1 MTFRR
6 EKIKDYF
13 LLDTSVEN
21 LFINEYMAAAPGDF
35 VKVYLFAQMYA
46 DLGQEITNEEI
57 AKYLSMEHEDV
68 LRAWTYWEKMGV
80 IRKIRRES
88 ADKFD
93 YDVEFV
99 LLKEQFYGDKES
111 KRPVGLD
118 QSMQAAMGDKEIQE
132 MFQAI
137 EKASGSVLSG
147 TEMLEIV
154 SWINDFNATPEVIAY
169 GYAYCVKRKKTNIK
183 YIAAVINGWTQR
195 GFRDVAAVEKY
206 LSEADKKTICT
217 SGSFRLSAFHAMRRS
232 RSGRSWIRGLKKWSF
247 RWIRF
252 WRPVPRRQASL
263 ILISTMSIKCWSTG
277 MKNGPARTR
286 AVSARS

>member
-99 LLKEQFYGDKES
+99 LLKEDVYKRQAVNCGIDRDAGNFYVSVTDDGVGISSEDLKHIFENFYRS
-111 KRPVGLD
+111 PQTKKRRGGSGL
-118 QSMQAAMGDKEIQE
+118 G
-132 MFQAI
+132 
-137 EKASGSVLSG
+137 LS
-147 TEMLEIV
+147 
-154 SWINDFNATPEVIAY
+154 
-169 GYAYCVKRKKTNIK
+169 
-183 YIAAVINGWTQR
+183 
-195 GFRDVAAVEKY
+195 
-206 LSEADKKTICT
+206 LSEQI
-217 SGSFRLSAFHAMRRS
+217 
-232 RSGRSWIRGLKKWSF
+232 IRGHGGKITVTSEEERGSCF
-247 RWIRF
+247 VF
-252 WRPVPRRQASL
+252 SL
-263 ILISTMSIKCWSTG
+263 PLFTE
-277 MKNGPARTR
+277 
-286 AVSARS
+286 AV

>member
-137 EKASGSVLSG
+137 EKASGNVLSG

-169 GYAYCVKRKKTNIK
+169 GYALLCQTQENKYQIYRSSDQWLDSERFSGRGCCRKILERSGQKK
-183 YIAAVINGWTQR
+183 PYVQ
-195 GFRDVAAVEKY
+195 
-206 LSEADKKTICT
+206 ADL
-217 SGSFRLSAFHAMRRS
+217 SGSRLFAQCDGAGAEDH
-232 RSGRSWIRGLKKWSF
+232 GY
-247 RWIRF
+247 
-252 WRPVPRRQASL
+252 V
-263 ILISTMSIKCWSTG
+263 
-277 MKNGPARTR
+277 
-286 AVSARS
+286 V

>member
-88 ADKFD
+88 ADQRFQCDAGGDRLRLCLLCQTQENKFQIYRSSD
-93 YDVEFV
+93 
-99 LLKEQFYGDKES
+99 QW
-111 KRPVGLD
+111 LD
-118 QSMQAAMGDKEIQE
+118 SERFSGRGCCRKILERSGQKKPYVQADL
-132 MFQAI
+132 
-137 EKASGSVLSG
+137 SGSRLFAQCDG
-147 TEMLEIV
+147 AGAE
-154 SWINDFNATPEVIAY
+154 DH
-169 GYAYCVKRKKTNIK
+169 GYV
-183 YIAAVINGWTQR
+183 V
-195 GFRDVAAVEKY
+195 
-206 LSEADKKTICT
+206 
-217 SGSFRLSAFHAMRRS
+217 
-232 RSGRSWIRGLKKWSF
+232 
-247 RWIRF
+247 
-252 WRPVPRRQASL
+252 
-263 ILISTMSIKCWSTG
+263 
-277 MKNGPARTR
+277 
-286 AVSARS
+286 

>member
-118 QSMQAAMGDKEIQE
+118 QSMQAAMG
-132 MFQAI
+132 
-137 EKASGSVLSG
+137 
-147 TEMLEIV
+147 
-154 SWINDFNATPEVIAY
+154 
-169 GYAYCVKRKKTNIK
+169 R
-183 YIAAVINGWTQR
+183 
-195 GFRDVAAVEKY
+195 
-206 LSEADKKTICT
+206 
-217 SGSFRLSAFHAMRRS
+217 
-232 RSGRSWIRGLKKWSF
+232 
-247 RWIRF
+247 
-252 WRPVPRRQASL
+252 
-263 ILISTMSIKCWSTG
+263 
-277 MKNGPARTR
+277 
-286 AVSARS
+286 

>member
-35 VKVYLFAQMYA
+35 VKVYLFTQMYA

-137 EKASGSVLSG
+137 EKASGSVQTQENKYQIYRSSDQWLDSERFSGRGCCRKILERSGQKKPYVQADLSG
-147 TEMLEIV
+147 SRLFTQCDGAGAE
-154 SWINDFNATPEVIAY
+154 DH
-169 GYAYCVKRKKTNIK
+169 GYV
-183 YIAAVINGWTQR
+183 V
-195 GFRDVAAVEKY
+195 
-206 LSEADKKTICT
+206 
-217 SGSFRLSAFHAMRRS
+217 
-232 RSGRSWIRGLKKWSF
+232 
-247 RWIRF
+247 
-252 WRPVPRRQASL
+252 
-263 ILISTMSIKCWSTG
+263 
-277 MKNGPARTR
+277 
-286 AVSARS
+286 